1 MKLFSSLINTCLF
14 VGLSPLVPGTVGSI
28 FALFLWWFFQPSFTI
43 FITIIIIISLLSYFT
58 ILFELT
64 NTNKKDPQHIVVDE
78 AIGMWISVLF
88 LSANDYLH
96 IIFAFILF
104 RLFDILKPS
113 IINRVQNIKGPVG
126 ILFDDIIAGLMTCM
140 IIAGISTI

>member
-14 VGLSPLVPGTVGSI
+14 VGLSPLAPGTVGSI
-28 FALFLWWFFQPSFTI
+28 FALFVWWFFQPSFAI
-43 FITIIIIISLLSYFT
+43 LIILIIIISLLSYFT

-64 NTNKKDPQHIVVDE
+64 NTNKKDPQYIVVDE

-88 LSANDYLH
+88 LSTNDYVY
-96 IIFAFILF
+96 IIFALILF